1 LEPQRLIDHRHHHAE
16 PEMTLPLETFPEESF
31 AKLAEVEDG
40 HFWFEERNNLIS
52 WAMKK
57 YAPDC
62 RSFLE
67 VGCGTGFVLRRIAE
81 DFPQASIT
89 AVEYYEAA
97 LPFASG
103 RCPRATISQA
113 DITNLSF
120 DGEFDVVGCFD
131 VLEHIP
137 DDVEALRNLKKVLKP
152 GGLLLVSVPQHMW
165 LWSEQDEYARH
176 QRRYTR
182 KELADKA
189 SAVGLKPVFAT
200 SYVGLPVPLMLF
212 RKIRSKL
219 KKTGGAIDSS
229 EFNVSPLAN
238 SVLRRILT
246 GERLAVRCGFSW
258 PIGGSCVAGF
268 RRS

>member
-1 LEPQRLIDHRHHHAE
+1 
-16 PEMTLPLETFPEESF
+16 MTLPLETFPEESF

-81 DFPQASIT
+81 DFPKASIT
-89 AVEYYEAA
+89 AVEYYDSA
-97 LPFASG
+97 LPIARE
-103 RCPRATISQA
+103 RCPRAAISYA
-113 DITNLSF
+113 DIKNLPF
-120 DGEFDVVGCFD
+120 EGEFDVVGCFD

-137 DDVEALRNLKKVLKP
+137 DDIEALRNLKKSLKP

-165 LWSEQDEYARH
+165 LWSEQDKYACH
-176 QRRYTR
+176 QRRYCR
-182 KELADKA
+182 RELVAKA
-189 SAVGLKPVFAT
+189 TSVGLKPVFTT
-200 SYVGLPVPLMLF
+200 SYVSLPVPLMLF
-212 RKIRSKL
+212 RKIRSRL
-219 KKTGGAIDSS
+219 KKAGGAIDSS

-238 SVLRRILT
+238 SALRRILT

-258 PIGGSCVAGF
+258 PIGGSCVATF
-268 RRS
+268 SRS